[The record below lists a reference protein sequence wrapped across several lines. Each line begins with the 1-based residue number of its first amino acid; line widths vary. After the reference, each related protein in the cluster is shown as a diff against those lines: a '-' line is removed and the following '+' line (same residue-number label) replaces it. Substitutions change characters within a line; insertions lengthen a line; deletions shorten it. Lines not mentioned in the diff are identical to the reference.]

1 MDNIS
6 DEIKKI
12 ARNAL
17 ETRPKKDVYY
27 MFCESIPGIG
37 FEKNLGNMN
46 IDLNKLYP
54 DSRDGDVCAVD
65 FMISPERTYD
75 MYINIS
81 GNVCVYYNGKRIFLN
96 IDGKPGEMFSLPVRA
111 VKGKKNFVRV
121 TALKSGEN
129 FGFKLVLSVKRYPE
143 MWANDYLFAARAVC
157 PVKEYYGEEGF
168 GVTKCQ
174 KTCGGIEGLMTKL
187 PEEYEYPKPPSG
199 NEAFD
204 FDGSGVYY
212 VYTEAAVNHRF
223 KTEGYAEKLFVNG
236 ALRKNMSCNVKK
248 GDKILVK
255 FKKNLKL
262 DTDKLCLSFVKSCR
276 GVGDKAVY
284 IGPFFGGGVNPPEFD
299 WDFST
304 VFQNSDGTQ
313 LFWKNCRGADLRIYL
328 DSVFYGQWFY
338 ALMVG
343 FYGLRKSGIYLND
356 SALMHLFCDNMCFLA
371 KYFAYAQYDAK
382 QHMMPAF
389 MPRASIPNVLDNLG
403 TMGTN
408 FIDCYFDCNNPRLMP
423 VIEKI
428 AQCMENEVPR
438 FPDGTFFRVDTMWA
452 DDLYMSCLFLI
463 RMGFLKNDTVWF
475 EKAASQIEGFKE
487 RLYMKDKGLFSHIY
501 FTNDEKASNVAWG
514 RGNGWVMWTLS
525 EFIMLAGEK
534 YRLDGVKDLFCEMAY
549 SLLKYQDKTGLW
561 RQVIDKADDGSY
573 LETSCSAM
581 FLLAFSRG
589 IRMGILP
596 KDIFLP
602 AARRAYEGIKKHCID
617 KNGNVTG
624 VCMGSGCAR
633 DAEYYYDIP
642 TAVNDDHGTGVILAA
657 FCEYGGIAE

>member
-6 DEIKKI
+6 DEIRKI
-12 ARNAL
+12 AHNAL
-17 ETRPKKDVYY
+17 KTRPKKDVYY

-54 DSRDGDVCAVD
+54 DSHDGDVCAVD
-65 FMISPERTYD
+65 FMISPERTHD

-81 GNVCVYYNGKRIFLN
+81 GNVSVCYNGKRIFSN
-96 IDGKPGEMFSLPVRA
+96 IAGKPGEMFSLPVRA
-111 VKGKKNFVRV
+111 VKGRKNSVRV
-121 TALKSGEN
+121 TALKSGEK
-129 FGFKLVLSVKRYPE
+129 FGFKLVLSVRRYPE
-143 MWANDYLFAARAVC
+143 MWANDYLFAARALC

-168 GVTKCQ
+168 GITKCK

-187 PEEYEYPKPPSG
+187 PEEYEYPKPPSD
-199 NEAFD
+199 NEAFN

-212 VYTEAAVNHRF
+212 AYTEAAVNHRF
-223 KTEGYAEKLFVNG
+223 KAEGYAEKLFVNG
-236 ALRKNMSCNVKK
+236 VPRKSTSCNVKK

-255 FKKNLKL
+255 FRKKLKL
-262 DTDKLCLSFVKSCR
+262 DTDKLCLSFVKSYR
-276 GVGDKAVY
+276 GAGDKAVY
-284 IGPFFGGGVNPPEFD
+284 IGPFFGSGINPPEFD

-313 LFWKNCRGADLRIYL
+313 LYWKNCRGADLRIYL

-356 SALMHLFCDNMCFLA
+356 SVLMQLFCDNMSFLA

-382 QHMMPAF
+382 QHVMPAF
-389 MPRASIPNVLDNLG
+389 MPRASILNVLDNLG

-423 VIEKI
+423 VIERI
-428 AQCMENEVPR
+428 AQCMENDVPR
-438 FPDGTFFRVDTMWA
+438 FPDGTFCRVDTMWA
-452 DDLYMSCLFLI
+452 DDLYMSCMFLI

-475 EKAASQIEGFKE
+475 EKAASQIEGFKK
-487 RLYMKDKGLFSHIY
+487 RLYMKNKGLFSHIY
-501 FTNDEKASNVAWG
+501 FTNDETASNVAWG
-514 RGNGWVMWTLS
+514 RGNGWVIWTLS
-525 EFIMLAGEK
+525 EFIELSGK
-534 YRLDGVKDLFCEMAY
+534 KCSLGGVKDLFCEMAY

-602 AARRAYEGIKKHCID
+602 AARRAYEGIKKRCTD
-617 KNGNVTG
+617 KDGNVTG